1 MKIHNLDKFLDARGW
16 SLNDIYE
23 AFRVSGK
30 DQSNYQINYSIVYP
44 GIIKAWHRH
53 ANQDDYF
60 CILHGTAQVGIYDPE
75 TQEASKIFVGDQNPQ
90 VIHIEAGEW
99 HGLTAVGPQPVGLLY
114 LVTNKYDPDEPDE
127 ERANWA
133 SFVGSEWWLPEH
145 K

>member
-44 GIIKAWHRH
+44 GIIKAWHRP

-99 HGLTAVGPQPVGLLY
+99 HGLTATGNEPCGLLY
-114 LVTNKYDPDEPDE
+114 LVTNKYNPESPDE
-127 ERANWA
+127 ERAGPFD
-133 SFVGSEWWLPEH
+133 FVDKNWWLPEN